1 MELTEKVKKV
11 IKDAAKKLT
20 GYKRRHYVAQTTL
33 ELLDGN
39 PRQAERIFGWGRKTV
54 EKGLRE
60 LETGF
65 RCVDNYQARGRKK
78 TEEKSPD
85 LAGDIAELV
94 EPHSQAEPRFKNT
107 LAYTR
112 LTAKAVRQALSDE
125 KEYTDEQLPCERTIS
140 NILNRLDYRLQRV
153 QKTKPVKKIAEVD
166 EIFDNVHQENQ
177 RSDNDPHSLRIS
189 IDSKAKLAIGPF
201 SRNGKSRGKT
211 AKKGADH
218 DPKPKTVLVPFGIL
232 DVVAG
237 LLHIIFCLS
246 TETTDFIVDAL
257 QLWWDKNKERYAHIQ
272 ELVINLDNGPHLQ
285 SHRTQFIKRMVEFA
299 DQTGL
304 RIRLV
309 YYPPYHSKYNPVEH
323 CWGVL
328 EQHWNGE
335 ILDSVHK
342 AIEWTKTM
350 TWKGLQPAVGFFE
363 TIYPTKV
370 KVHKKALEKFEKRF
384 QRSQT
389 LPRWDVTI
397 DPKPG

>member
-1 MELTEKVKKV
+1 MELSEKVKKV
-11 IKDAAKKLT
+11 IKNAAKKLT
-20 GYKRRHYVAQTTL
+20 GYKRRQYMAQTTQ
-33 ELLDGN
+33 ELLKGSA
-39 PRQAERIFGWGRKTV
+39 RQAERVFGWGRKTV
-54 EKGLRE
+54 EKGLKE

-65 RCVDNYQARGRKK
+65 RCVDNYQARGRKQ
-78 TEEKSPD
+78 TEETLPD
-85 LAGDIAELV
+85 LAQDIAELV

-112 LTAKAVRQALSDE
+112 LTAKAVRQALIDE
-125 KEYTDEQLPCERTIS
+125 KGYTDEQLPCEKTIL
-140 NILNRLDYRLQRV
+140 NMLNRLDYRLRRV

-201 SRNGKSRGKT
+201 SRHGKSRGKT
-211 AKKGADH
+211 AKKGLDH
-218 DPKPKTVLVPFGIL
+218 NTKPTVRLVPFGIL

-237 LLHIIFCLS
+237 LLHLIFAQE

-257 QLWWDKNKERYAHIQ
+257 HLWWAKHKERYAHIQ

-285 SHRTQFIKRMVEFA
+285 SHRTQFIKRIVEFA

-309 YYPPYHSKYNPVEH
+309 YYPPYHSKYNPIEH

-328 EQHWNGE
+328 EQHWNGA

-350 TWKGLQPAVGFFE
+350 TWKGLKPVVDFID

-370 KVHKKALEKFEKRF
+370 KVHKKELQKFGKRF
-384 QRSQT
+384 HRSQT
-389 LPRWDVTI
+389 LPKWDVTI
-397 DPKPG
+397 DPQPG

>member
-20 GYKRRHYVAQTTL
+20 GYKRRQYVAQTTL
-33 ELLDGN
+33 DLLDGN
-39 PRQAERIFGWGRKTV
+39 ARQAERIFGWGRKTV

-65 RCVDNYQARGRKK
+65 RCIDNYQARGRKK
-78 TEEKSPD
+78 SEEKLPE
-85 LAGDIAELV
+85 LGRDIAEFV
-94 EPHSQAEPRFKNT
+94 DPHSQAEPRFQNT

-112 LTAKAVRQALSDE
+112 LTAKAVRQALIDE
-125 KEYTDEQLPCERTIS
+125 KEYTDEQLPGERTIS
-140 NILNRLDYRLQRV
+140 NILNRSDYRLQRV
-153 QKTKPVKKIAEVD
+153 QKTKPLKKIAEVD
-166 EIFDNVHQENQ
+166 EIFDNVHQENH

-211 AKKGADH
+211 AKKAADH
-218 DPKPKTVLVPFGIL
+218 DPKPQTVLVPFGIL

-237 LLHIIFCLS
+237 WLHIIFCLS

-257 QLWWDKNKERYAHIQ
+257 QLWWHKNKQRYAHIQ

-309 YYPPYHSKYNPVEH
+309 YYPPYHSKYNPIEH

-350 TWKGLQPAVGFFE
+350 TWKGLQPAVDFFE

-370 KVHKKALEKFEKRF
+370 RVHKKALEKFEKRF

-397 DPKPG
+397 NPKPG

>member
-20 GYKRRHYVAQTTL
+20 GHKRRQYVAQTTL
-33 ELLDGN
+33 DLLDGN
-39 PRQAERIFGWGRKTV
+39 PRQAERVFGWGRKTV

-60 LETGF
+60 LESGF
-65 RCVDNYQARGRKK
+65 RCVDNYQARGRPK
-78 TEEKSPD
+78 TEERLPD
-85 LAGDIAELV
+85 LGRDIAALV

-112 LTAKAVRQALSDE
+112 LTAQAVRQALIDE
-125 KEYTDEQLPCERTIS
+125 KGYPDEQLPCEKTIS
-140 NILNRLDYRLQRV
+140 NMLNRLKYRLQRV

-166 EIFDNVHQENQ
+166 QIFDNVHQENH
-177 RSDNDPHSLRIS
+177 RADNDPHSLRIS

-201 SRNGKSRGKT
+201 SRKGKARGKS
-211 AKKGADH
+211 AKKAADH
-218 DPKPKTVLVPFGIL
+218 DTKPKTVLVPFGIL

-257 QLWWDKNKERYAHIQ
+257 QLWWAKNKEKYAHIQ

-309 YYPPYHSKYNPVEH
+309 YYPPYHSKYNPIEH
-323 CWGVL
+323 CWGGL

-350 TWKGLQPAVGFFE
+350 TWKGLQPIVDFLE
-363 TIYPTKV
+363 IVYPTKV

-384 QRSQT
+384 ERSYT
-389 LPRWDVTI
+389 LPKWDVTI
-397 DPKPG
+397 HPQPG